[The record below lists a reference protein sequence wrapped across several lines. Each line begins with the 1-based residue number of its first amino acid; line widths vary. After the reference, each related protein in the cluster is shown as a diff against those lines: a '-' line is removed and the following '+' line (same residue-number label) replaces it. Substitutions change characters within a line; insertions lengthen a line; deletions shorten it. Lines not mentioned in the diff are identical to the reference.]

1 MSEEIKNTENTLT
14 KKDRVSMFL
23 RSNFQQASFNFERI
37 HALGFAFDMVP
48 ASRDFITQKRNSQ
61 KR

>member
-23 RSNFQQASFNFERI
+23 RSNFHSTWCRPSN
-37 HALGFAFDMVP
+37 G
-48 ASRDFITQKRNSQ
+48 FITQKRNSQ
-61 KR
+61 KH

>member
-48 ASRDFITQKRNSQ
+48 AIKRL
-61 KR
+61 